1 MNYIIMWFASDS
13 EGGSSAESGGGYVGG
28 SGCGYSDESDAGF
41 IGDSGG
47 GCPAKLAP
55 VIGVASDYFYHDLL
69 NCQSGISVCEVGDRQ
84 NELIIFTTTGNVE
97 VHNARDC
104 TISTN
109 KNCSTNLRVILSGV
123 LLALLLTGGEGRR
136 GGGGGSRISWG
147 SRSISTSRSSIRR
160 REHNYEGSS
169 RRRGSSP
176 QDYDSSAGGGLPNP
190 DTPLGDKT
198 KKDVLSVSKKSSSEN
213 HGVID
218 NGRSNSGRKGVL
230 SAAENGPSKE
240 TSARRKAKESTLTTA
255 IPSDFQRRKA

>member
-1 MNYIIMWFASDS
+1 MSAHVS
-13 EGGSSAESGGGYVGG
+13 ERMQTLRACVG
-28 SGCGYSDESDAGF
+28 
-41 IGDSGG
+41 
-47 GCPAKLAP
+47 
-55 VIGVASDYFYHDLL
+55 
-69 NCQSGISVCEVGDRQ
+69 
-84 NELIIFTTTGNVE
+84 
-97 VHNARDC
+97 
-104 TISTN
+104 
-109 KNCSTNLRVILSGV
+109 VILSGV

-218 NGRSNSGRKGVL
+218 NGRSNSGRKGGL